1 MQHLQINNLTFKYQ
15 DIDIF
20 TNLNLSFQ
28 PFSWNCIVG
37 NNGSGKTTLLKLIAK
52 KIKPESG
59 NIIGNELVYYC
70 RQNLDKTPEC
80 FEEFIYTFN
89 SKTFRLKELL
99 HIQDEW
105 FYRWETLSYG
115 EKKRV
120 QIAIVGDNGV
130 GKSSF
135 FKHIISKI
143 DLNNN
148 YLYLPQEIEE
158 NQIEKLYEEIDFF
171 EAIEKVLLVYE
182 KALIVVSHDKT
193 FIKNLNLE
201 IWNINKK
208 NNKDFFILKSM

>member
-1 MQHLQINNLTFKYQ
+1 MSQSVLSLKNATIYQ
-15 DIDIF
+15 DKNPVLTDVNIDVKHGEFLYLIGR
-20 TNLNLSFQ
+20 T
-28 PFSWNCIVG
+28 
-37 NNGSGKTTLLKLIAK
+37 GS
-52 KIKPESG
+52 
-59 NIIGNELVYYC
+59 
-70 RQNLDKTPEC
+70 
-80 FEEFIYTFN
+80 
-89 SKTFRLKELL
+89 
-99 HIQDEW
+99 
-105 FYRWETLSYG
+105 
-115 EKKRV
+115 
-120 QIAIVGDNGV
+120 

-135 FKHIISKI
+135 LKHIISKI